1 MMNLKRFRPMSYQII
16 CHIFLRNNTFL
27 TQWKHLGS
35 ALSNLI
41 SCVTL
46 GNSVNLFEFNFCLGI
61 WESDP
66 CETAL
71 RIK

>member
-1 MMNLKRFRPMSYQII
+1 MMDLKRFRPMSYQII